1 MEIRKARERLKQI
14 YALDYQKVQIA
25 VEKIKNDKFKK
36 YKFNQST
43 QKINEETVDR
53 QNTLMSE
60 KKQHEQDINEDGEK
74 LQDL

>member
-1 MEIRKARERLKQI
+1 LGQGGLNGQFEASRDKVLEIRKARERLKQI

-43 QKINEETVDR
+43 
-53 QNTLMSE
+53 
-60 KKQHEQDINEDGEK
+60 
-74 LQDL
+74 